1 MVKISSGNCGDRLGA
16 GMNKR
21 GNLIVVSGPSGVG
34 KGSITDIVRAKD
46 EKIAFSVSA
55 TTRKPR
61 EKEVDGVH
69 YYFMDEEEFIDK
81 IENSEFLEYNKHFNN
96 YYGTLKSEV
105 EKYLSVGKDVI
116 LDIEVKGALK
126 LKRDEVDAIF
136 VFILPPSIEEL
147 RNRIL
152 KRGSEDEKMM
162 LKRLDRSL
170 MELSHID
177 YYDYY
182 VINDD
187 LESASENLLSIIKAS
202 RYKVKSD
209 ITTLVSGILK

>member
-1 MVKISSGNCGDRLGA
+1 
-16 GMNKR
+16 MNKR